1 MKFYNMRTNEVIMEC
16 SEEVFQFLK
25 EHTLMEGDSDEDFF
39 VPHNQVA
46 SLSKKAVSTEEM
58 EFMKALKLAL
68 KGEVGRS
75 GIDIY
80 YE

>member
-1 MKFYNMRTNEVIMEC
+1 MKFYNMRTNEVITDYSDEL
-16 SEEVFQFLK
+16 FQFLK
-25 EHTLMEGDSDEDFF
+25 EHTLEEGDSDEDFF
-39 VPHNQVA
+39 VNHSQIS
-46 SLSKKAVSTEEM
+46 SLSKKASSTEEK
-58 EFMKALKLAL
+58 EFVDALKAAL